1 LFIKYFAIST
11 SQLFARVQLVNKHC
25 DMLLLSPTE
34 PPSHPIIQ
42 GYTEATSIAAGT
54 VQKISCISSGGN
66 PLATLTWYKNDK
78 KVSTTLFCTT
88 AMNTFSLPY
97 FRSSQLFTYHFH
109 SFSLTISS
117 SAYKYLFHLCGL

>member
-1 LFIKYFAIST
+1 LFVKYIDISAYELLA
-11 SQLFARVQLVNKHC
+11 QVQLVSKHC
-25 DMLLLSPTE
+25 DTLFLSSTE
-34 PPSHPIIQ
+34 PPSHPLIQ

-78 KVSTTLFCTT
+78 KVSTTLFCRI
-88 AMNTFSLPY
+88 ALSFFLLTF

-117 SAYKYLFHLCGL
+117 SAHKYHFCLCGL